1 MTLRVG
7 INGFGRIGRNT
18 LRTAWSRD
26 DVDFVH
32 INDLTSPDMLVYL
45 LQYDTVHGRFDAEV
59 AQSGDGLTV
68 NGQYIG
74 VTAERDPSKLPWG
87 DLGVDVV
94 LECTGVFL
102 DAHKARAH
110 IDAGARK
117 VVISA
122 PGKNVDGT
130 FVCGVNDHLIDPSTH
145 TIVSNASCTTNCL
158 APLAKVLHG
167 AIGIEYAMM
176 TTVHSY
182 TMDQNLLDAQHRKGK
197 MRRARAAA
205 LNMVPTTTGAAK
217 AVGLVLPELSGRIA
231 GMAIRVPTPDVSL
244 VDLVFQ
250 ASRPTTVDE
259 VNKVLCEAASGP
271 LAGVLAVSDAP
282 LVSSDLVGNPHSSI
296 IDLPSTTVIGGSM
309 VKVLSWYDN
318 EWGFSNR
325 MLDLA
330 IRLGA
335 RT

>member
-1 MTLRVG
+1 
-7 INGFGRIGRNT
+7 
-18 LRTAWSRD
+18 
-26 DVDFVH
+26 
-32 INDLTSPDMLVYL
+32 
-45 LQYDTVHGRFDAEV
+45 
-59 AQSGDGLTV
+59 
-68 NGQYIG
+68 
-74 VTAERDPSKLPWG
+74 
-87 DLGVDVV
+87 
-94 LECTGVFL
+94 
-102 DAHKARAH
+102 
-110 IDAGARK
+110 
-117 VVISA
+117 
-122 PGKNVDGT
+122 
-130 FVCGVNDHLIDPSTH
+130 
-145 TIVSNASCTTNCL
+145 
-158 APLAKVLHG
+158 
-167 AIGIEYAMM
+167 
-176 TTVHSY
+176 
-182 TMDQNLLDAQHRKGK
+182 
-197 MRRARAAA
+197 
-205 LNMVPTTTGAAK
+205 
-217 AVGLVLPELSGRIA
+217 
-231 GMAIRVPTPDVSL
+231 MAIRVPTPDVSL